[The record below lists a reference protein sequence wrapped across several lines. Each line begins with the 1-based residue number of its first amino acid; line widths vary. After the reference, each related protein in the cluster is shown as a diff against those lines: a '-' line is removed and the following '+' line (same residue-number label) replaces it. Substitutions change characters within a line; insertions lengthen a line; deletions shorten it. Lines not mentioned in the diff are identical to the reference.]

1 MPPASPTPY
10 RIKPLGSSVNRA
22 LRRIHPVHQRR
33 ILNAIEALAENPRPN
48 GAIQLRPALY
58 RIRVG
63 SYRVVYRIN
72 DEERWIEF
80 GRIDSRGETT
90 YRGLGSL

>member
-1 MPPASPTPY
+1 MPY
-10 RIKPLGSSVNRA
+10 RIKPLSNSVNRA

-33 ILNAIEALAENPRPN
+33 IQNAIEALAENPRSN
-48 GAIQLRPALY
+48 GAVPLLPALY

-72 DEERWIEF
+72 DEERWIEL
-80 GRIDSRGETT
+80 GRVESRGETT
-90 YRGLGSL
+90 YRDLGRL

>member
-1 MPPASPTPY
+1 MPY
-10 RIKPLGSSVNRA
+10 RIKPLSSSVNRA

-33 ILNAIEALAENPRPN
+33 IMEAIEALADNPRPN
-48 GAIQLRPALY
+48 GVIQLRPALY

-72 DEERWIEF
+72 DEERWIEL
-80 GRIDSRGETT
+80 GRIDSRGEST
-90 YRGLGSL
+90 YRGLGNL

>member
-1 MPPASPTPY
+1 MPY
-10 RIKPLGSSVNRA
+10 RIKPLSSSVNRA

-33 ILNAIEALAENPRPN
+33 IMEAIEALTNTPRPS
-48 GAIQLRPALY
+48 GAVQLRPAPY

-72 DEERWIEF
+72 DEERWIEL
-80 GRIDSRGETT
+80 GRIDSRGEST
-90 YRGLGSL
+90 YRGLGNL